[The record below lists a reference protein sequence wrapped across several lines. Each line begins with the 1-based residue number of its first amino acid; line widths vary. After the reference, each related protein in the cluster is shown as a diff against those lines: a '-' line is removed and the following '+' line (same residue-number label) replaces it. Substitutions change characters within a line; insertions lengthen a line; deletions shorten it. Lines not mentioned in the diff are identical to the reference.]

1 MSDSALS
8 TTLLLSLLQH
18 MAQLEAQLLF
28 TKEFQSK
35 LMEGQHTMSHLPS
48 THMCTCLESIFLQP
62 VQLQLTKVV
71 LWKWRLSK

>member
-1 MSDSALS
+1 MSDSVIL
-8 TTLLLSLLQH
+8 TNLLLSLLQH
-18 MAQLEAQLLF
+18 YAQLSF
-28 TKEFQSK
+28 TEEFQSK

-48 THMCTCLESIFLQP
+48 IHMCTCLESILLQP